1 MLMERKDMENN
12 GRRMSG
18 LKSSEGGRGNPEK
31 ASPAAVERYL
41 KNIHFPVKRSELVN
55 HAKQNGAPSDVMHVL
70 GKFEDKSYQSVIDV
84 SKEVGRVESM
94 A

>member
-1 MLMERKDMENN
+1 MERKNMVNE
-12 GRRMSG
+12 GRSIGG

-41 KNIHFPVKRSELVN
+41 KNIHFPVERNELVN

-70 GKFEDKSYQSVIDV
+70 GRFEDKSYKSVIDV
-84 SKEVGRVESM
+84 SKEIGRVESKV
-94 A
+94 